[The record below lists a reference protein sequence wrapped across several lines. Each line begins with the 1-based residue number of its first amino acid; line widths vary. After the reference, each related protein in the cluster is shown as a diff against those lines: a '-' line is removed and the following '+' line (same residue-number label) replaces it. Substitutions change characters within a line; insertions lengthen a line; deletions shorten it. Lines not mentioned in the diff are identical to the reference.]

1 VRVAIGSSIV
11 CGNAGEGF
19 RPLDLRLRA
28 SCETLAPLGAGLVAY
43 SLNLLALLISV
54 STPIVIFLARN
65 WFKARIEK
73 GVQHHFDVQI
83 EDVRTEL
90 RKSEERF
97 KSELRD
103 NEAEIATLR
112 NTVLAGSASR
122 QALLD
127 KRRFEAVEKVWTAV
141 NDLAQLKYI
150 SSTMAILNFKAIA
163 KEATDP
169 RTQRFLSIIGAGAPG
184 LDKIKN
190 VARDERPFLPE
201 LAWAYFNAYTTILY
215 ASLGRYKVLSAG
227 VDEPEKYLSFD
238 ALQKIL
244 KAALPHHTNWI
255 DENDPGAYH
264 YLLDEIESNI
274 LTELRKI
281 LEGKE
286 ADQATAARA
295 KDIMGAVKAANEEQA
310 EAISK
315 QAADL

>member
-1 VRVAIGSSIV
+1 
-11 CGNAGEGF
+11 
-19 RPLDLRLRA
+19 
-28 SCETLAPLGAGLVAY
+28 VAY
-43 SLNLLALLISV
+43 FLNLLALLISV
-54 STPIVIFLARN
+54 STPIGIFVARN

-83 EDVRTEL
+83 EDVRAEL

-103 NEAEIATLR
+103 KEAEIATLR

-163 KEATDP
+163 KRSTDP
-169 RTQRFLSIIGAGAPG
+169 KMQQFLSLIGAGAPE

-215 ASLGRYKVLSAG
+215 ASLARYKVLSAG
-227 VDEPEKYLSFD
+227 VDEPEKYLSFE

-244 KAALPHHTNWI
+244 KAALPHQTNWI
-255 DENDPGAYH
+255 DENEPGAYH
-264 YLLDEIESNI
+264 YLLDEIENNI
-274 LTELRKI
+274 LAELRKI

-286 ADQATAARA
+286 ADQVAAARA
-295 KDIMGAVKAANEEQA
+295 KEIMGAVKAATNEEQA
-310 EAISK
+310 EAIS
-315 QAADL
+315 QHAVDL